1 MDGEKLR
8 NLSGIYRVVQEGE
21 NELEVWRM
29 CHSERHGWREQTA
42 FGMTL

>member
-21 NELEVWRM
+21 NELEV
-29 CHSERHGWREQTA
+29 
-42 FGMTL
+42 